1 VARQRLDPRTP
12 LTELHVHLG
21 AAVTPAIM
29 WGIAHAQGIRLPTK
43 DYWAF
48 RDLITL
54 GRRRR
59 RSFDAYLDLFHW
71 TELIQSSPTAVER
84 SVYEVI
90 GGAYRKNNITQIEL
104 RFNPMKR
111 NRGGEQDLDHIIAAA
126 VRGMDRAVLEYPQVE
141 AGLIFCLDRAFGIE
155 LNEIIAA
162 KAIGWHSRGVVA
174 IDIAGPEDPN
184 FRFPDYRPIVD
195 ECRRA
200 GLGVTVHAG
209 ETGGPEEVRAAV
221 EALSPDRIGHG
232 IKAAHDRQVMAML
245 HEREI
250 VLEVCPTSNLSTRV
264 VRSRAELHWVIRQL
278 VEHRVPFAL
287 STDGPEILRCYLR
300 DEIALVLREGMMS
313 LEEVQRSLA
322 VARRASFVE
331 RAPGVPGTISASGR
345 SANEI
350 GAESAAPVALE
361 VEV

>member
-1 VARQRLDPRTP
+1 MPRPRLDPRIP
-12 LTELHVHLG
+12 LADLHVHLG

-48 RDLITL
+48 RELITV
-54 GRRRR
+54 GRRR

-90 GGAYRKNNITQIEL
+90 GGAYRKSNITRIEL

-126 VRGMDRAVLEYPQVE
+126 VRGMDRAVLEYPQVR
-141 AGLIFCLDRAFGIE
+141 AGLIFCLDRAFSHD

-162 KAIGWHSRGVVA
+162 KAISWHSRGVVA
-174 IDIAGPEDPN
+174 VDIAGPVDPA
-184 FRFPDYRPIVD
+184 FRFSDYRD
-195 ECRRA
+195 LFEECRRA

-209 ETGGPEEVRAAV
+209 ETGGPEEVREAI
-221 EALSPDRIGHG
+221 EALEPTRIGHG
-232 IKAAHDRQVMAML
+232 VKSAYDPTVMGML
-245 HEREI
+245 RERGI
-250 VLEVCPTSNLSTRV
+250 VLEVCPSSNLTTRV
-264 VRSRAELHWVIRQL
+264 VRNVAEMRFILRSFVDNA
-278 VEHRVPFAL
+278 VPFAL
-287 STDGPEILRCYLR
+287 STDGPEMLRTH
-300 DEIALVLREGMMS
+300 LREELALLLRTEMMT
-313 LEEVQRSLA
+313 LEEIGHA
-322 VARRASFVE
+322 IETAHAASFLTDEQPSIGGSEGVDSNVNHH
-331 RAPGVPGTISASGR
+331 API
-345 SANEI
+345 
-350 GAESAAPVALE
+350 ALE